1 MPKPETIERCELVV
15 HTTLEQMGFAIA
27 ALTRLG
33 IENIQHRL
41 ITDELRYKNRRVHEV
56 AANEFAAQFVRQNA
70 RFKIAEL
77 AAYFKNAGRAASG
90 AYGAAKKLLET
101 RVVAKDGDEYVRVE
115 ALPPPKG
122 KVAQTAHSKSGR
134 GQHGPYDVPNRE
146 LITRAIKG
154 RKGFTLREL
163 RTLFARHR
171 RPEKSISPILT
182 KMSENKLIKQIGAG
196 EYTVLSKPKPKPKPV
211 KKSVAPTSHVIN
223 GSGAAANG

>member
-1 MPKPETIERCELVV
+1 MAKPETIDRCELVV
-15 HTTLEQMGFAIA
+15 HTSLEQMGFAIA

-56 AANEFAAQFVRQNA
+56 AATEFAAEFIKQNA

-77 AAYFKNAGRAASG
+77 AAHFKNAGRAASG
-90 AYGAAKKLLET
+90 AYGAAKKLLQT

-115 ALPPPKG
+115 ALPAPKG
-122 KVAQTAHSKSGR
+122 KPAKAAKSGR

-146 LITRAIKG
+146 LIAKAIRG
-154 RKGFTLREL
+154 RKTFTLKMLREL
-163 RTLFARHR
+163 FVRHK

-182 KMSENKLIKQIGAG
+182 KMSENKFIKQVGAG
-196 EYTVLSKPKPKPKPV
+196 EYTVLPKSKPKPKSIKN
-211 KKSVAPTSHVIN
+211 KVASTSAVIN
-223 GSGAAANG
+223 GSGVTANG